1 MFQFVKKLF
10 NKDGQLVDY
19 YIDMMAEKNRLSQL
33 ALEIGFNKIAD
44 LISKCPIDVYS
55 TDSDAIKTEYCLNV
69 RPNPNEF
76 ATDFWKSSCYKNVYK

>member
-33 ALEIGFNKIAD
+33 AYVSICKKI
-44 LISKCPIDVYS
+44 V
-55 TDSDAIKTEYCLNV
+55 
-69 RPNPNEF
+69 
-76 ATDFWKSSCYKNVYK
+76 

>member
-10 NKDGQLVDY
+10 NKDGQVVDY

-44 LISKCPIDVYS
+44 LILMFTQQIVMQSNRN
-55 TDSDAIKTEYCLNV
+55 NV
-69 RPNPNEF
+69 
-76 ATDFWKSSCYKNVYK
+76 